1 MKIEPPPIH
10 SAYLPCPNDSVKM
23 ALSLVRYN
31 TETADS
37 AGFWTDWDAK
47 LANQRQVLNLH
58 PESATRADSAKLRI
72 SLAHSPHQLTWQQ
85 SYPACLLFSRFAK
98 LLRAKQSTHSS
109 TSTKLLPT
117 ETSDREPTPKHQ
129 QSYSP

>member
-1 MKIEPPPIH
+1 M
-10 SAYLPCPNDSVKM
+10 
-23 ALSLVRYN
+23 
-31 TETADS
+31 ETADS

-58 PESATRADSAKLRI
+58 LNRPPGQILAAESVPPPRFLTPPSGLAGADSAKLPV

-85 SYPACLLFSRFAK
+85 SYPACLL
-98 LLRAKQSTHSS
+98 SS
-109 TSTKLLPT
+109 TSTKLLPAT
-117 ETSDREPTPKHQ
+117 QSADSSTSTKLLPIETSDREPTPKHQ